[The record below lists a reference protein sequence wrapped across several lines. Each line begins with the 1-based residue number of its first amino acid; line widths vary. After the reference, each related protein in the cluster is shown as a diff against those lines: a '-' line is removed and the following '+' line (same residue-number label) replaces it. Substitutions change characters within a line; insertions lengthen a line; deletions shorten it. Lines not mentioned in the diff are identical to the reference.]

1 MRKKWLAPLVI
12 CLLLVGGG
20 IWLSR
25 PKTVD
30 FSGTVSQVHIEGE
43 TVYVTALHSTYDSL
57 CKIAIPT
64 DAVCRDTGNTP
75 LSAKDIQSGD
85 RLLCNFEKA
94 DSESEVR
101 TPKGKITLIP
111 GDREN

>member
-1 MRKKWLAPLVI
+1 MRKKWLAPLAI

-30 FSGTVSQVHIEGE
+30 FSGMVSRVHIEGE
-43 TVYVTALHSTYDSL
+43 TVYVTALHATYDSL
-57 CKIAIPT
+57 CEIAIPA
-64 DAVCRDTGNTP
+64 DAVCRDTDNAP
-75 LSAKDIQSGD
+75 LSAKDIQPGD

-94 DSESEVR
+94 ASESDVH

-111 GDREN
+111 GDHEN